1 MYWFF
6 YRPVSQSAYMQTS
19 SANLFLNPGSGLVHR
34 LFAGLGTALGA
45 NTLRSPRL
53 LLAFLFAAGLW
64 AILRTKSLS
73 TLVIAVAPFLRVF
86 SAAAFRLYPLRERL
100 LLFTLPL
107 LFLIYASGITAVC
120 NFRLPRVW
128 RIAAVSCLFFAIV
141 TPVLSYMPRWFEFV
155 LYNFA
160 PARQVMEHMNSIDSQ
175 SPVYVMGGDV
185 RAWLFYAGN
194 WMQPQILKQNIDAAY
209 RLRFYGQDL
218 GVREDR
224 ASNGGRLEIDGEFE
238 PDSSVEA
245 RWAAAEASRIAA
257 EAEKS
262 VWIFVPRYLRVANRT
277 GELRANRLLMLLDG
291 ELELHGGRCVN
302 DQSRG
307 ETIARLYVF
316 GDYREAS
323 NTSCPAV
330 SPSRDV
336 WP

>member
-209 RLRFYGQDL
+209 RVRFYREDL

-224 ASNGGRLEIDGEFE
+224 ASKGGRLEIVGEFE
-238 PDSSVEA
+238 LESSVDEA
-245 RWAAAEASRIAA
+245 QWAARAAARIID
-257 EAEKS
+257 KS
-262 VWIFVPRYLRVANRT
+262 GKRVWIFIPRYLRVANWA
-277 GELRANRLLMLLDG
+277 GELHANRLLVLLGG

-307 ETIARLYVF
+307 EIARLYVVR
-316 GDYREAS
+316 DYRDAS
-323 NTSCPAV
+323 NASCPV
-330 SPSRDV
+330 LSPSRDL
-336 WP
+336 